1 MPASTKLV
9 GIAALL
15 LVLCDVAAAFA
26 PGAAL
31 QPTNRLGLRAAQ
43 PVSRRLSRPAVAR
56 LSMQE
61 GGEPL
66 YEDDSDAMVAQK
78 MAQKSSKQGGISD
91 GMRAKLLKENQV
103 RCQPVLQFTAG
114 AAGGLFVH
122 RAGGGVSRVLTR
134 KTVHAGAWGRP
145 RCSVRP
151 RPSFL

>member
-103 RCQPVLQFTAG
+103 LGGDPDAPSINFAVVVGTFIAG
-114 AAGGLFVH
+114 LAVVGTLF
-122 RAGGGVSRVLTR
+122 
-134 KTVHAGAWGRP
+134 GAFGN
-145 RCSVRP
+145 
-151 RPSFL
+151 